1 MKTRMRIAPRHL
13 VRLALTVA
21 LVVAFGVGALASAAA
36 GSAGHAKPRARI
48 ARCAQVDFKPQS
60 DDVAFNITTVG
71 ATCATGRTV
80 VQGASPE
87 SLRPGPNRSYRSG
100 EFACRGTFM
109 KPLGKW
115 YEHYVCR
122 SSRARVVFD
131 RG

>member
-1 MKTRMRIAPRHL
+1 MRIAPRHF
-13 VRLALTVA
+13 VRFGLTIALAVA
-21 LVVAFGVGALASAAA
+21 PGAGALASVAS
-36 GSAGHAKPRARI
+36 GSASHAKPSARV
-48 ARCAQVDFKPQS
+48 ARCSQLNFKPQS

-71 ATCATGRTV
+71 VNCATGRTV

-87 SLRPGPNRSYRSG
+87 RLRPGPNRSYRSG

-109 KPLGKW
+109 KPVGKW